1 MRQNKVI
8 FSAILLVIFSLY
20 GNSQGRNSKD
30 FFFIQITDPQF
41 GMSDNNAGF
50 EKETELYEK
59 AVDHIN
65 RLEPDFVIITGDL
78 VNKQDDKSQIA
89 EFKRITSKIKT
100 SIPVYI
106 SPGNHDIGQTP
117 TEQTINEFIKNYG
130 YDRFSFRHKKSLFIG
145 LNSCIIK
152 SNTPLFEESQND
164 WLQKELRKKARHK
177 IIFVHYPFFITSP
190 DEPDQYFNIPLAA
203 RKKYLDQFKENNVD
217 VIFAGHL
224 HNNGYGK
231 DGNIEMVTTSAVGKP
246 LAKYPSGMRII
257 KVYSD
262 RIENEY
268 YSLEEVPSVI
278 SLEH

>member
-1 MRQNKVI
+1 MKQNKVI

-20 GNSQGRNSKD
+20 GNGQGINSKD
-30 FFFIQITDPQF
+30 FFFIQITDPQI
-41 GMSDNNAGF
+41 GMSDSNAGF

-59 AVDHIN
+59 AVVHIN

-100 SIPVYI
+100 SIPVYV

-117 TEQTINEFIKNYG
+117 TEQTINEFIRNYG
-130 YDRFSFRHKKSLFIG
+130 YDRFSFKHKKSLFIG

-152 SNTPLFEESQND
+152 SSTPLLEESQND

-177 IIFVHYPFFITSP
+177 LIFVHYPFFITSP
-190 DEPDQYFNIPLAA
+190 DEPDQYFNIPLET
-203 RKKYLDQFKENNVD
+203 RKKYLDLFKENNVD

-224 HNNGYGK
+224 HDNGYGK
-231 DGNIEMVTTSAVGKP
+231 DGNMEMVTTSAVGKP

-278 SLEH
+278 SLEQ